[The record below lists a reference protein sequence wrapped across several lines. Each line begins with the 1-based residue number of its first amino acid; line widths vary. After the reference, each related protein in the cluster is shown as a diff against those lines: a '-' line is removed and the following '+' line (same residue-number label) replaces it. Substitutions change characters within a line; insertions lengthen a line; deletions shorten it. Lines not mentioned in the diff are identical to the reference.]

1 MILILEE
8 GYVPASLLA
17 RSLSLIDDGYA
28 REVEAR
34 SAAVRILYMYISG
47 KKMRFEMWVEI

>member
-1 MILILEE
+1 MILIPKE

-17 RSLSLIDDGYA
+17 RPLSLIDDGYA

-34 SAAVRILYMYISG
+34 SAAVRILYMYISE
-47 KKMRFEMWVEI
+47 KEMRFKMWVER